1 MPGEIPHTLT
11 PSVQRPKPLTAEQ
24 RKLITSIV
32 PVLEQHGKTI
42 TTLMYNH
49 MLEDIPALKNIF
61 SKSKQDRGQQPEVL
75 ARAVYAYAAHIE
87 DLTPILPFVERIA
100 NKHASVHVEPEHY
113 VVVAKYLT
121 AAIIEVVGADVFKGE
136 LYDAWIA
143 AYWNLAYVFIDR
155 EHALYKEAGWVGWR
169 DFVVEKKV
177 QESDEVTSF
186 YLRPKDGK
194 ALPPYRPGQ
203 YISVQRFVPQ
213 LGVTQNRQYSLSDA
227 PTPDHYRISVKRES
241 GTPGDPAASPG
252 TMSHILH
259 GTLNE
264 RDTVELAY
272 PFGDFFLDASP
283 APVVLLSAGVG
294 VTPLLAMLNTLV
306 QAAAARGPKRA
317 VSWLQA
323 VRGSRLHPFR
333 EHVAALAKAHADQVS
348 ATIFYSDGDGDGD
361 EADARGSG
369 SGRDFVVRGRL
380 DVAALDGKALK
391 LDDGT
396 TQYYVCGPAQFM
408 TDVFAGLKARG
419 VDAGRLHAEVFG
431 AGEDPQ

>member
-1 MPGEIPHTLT
+1 MPGEIPHTLA

-42 TTLMYNH
+42 TTVMYNQ
-49 MLEDIPALKNIF
+49 MLEENPALKNIF
-61 SKSKQDRGQQPEVL
+61 SKSKQERGQQPDVL
-75 ARAVYAYAAHIE
+75 ARSLYAYASHIE
-87 DLTPILPFVERIA
+87 DLGPILPFVERIA

-113 VVVAKYLT
+113 DVVGKYLT
-121 AAIIEVVGADVFKGE
+121 SAIIQVVGADVFKGE

-169 DFVVEKKV
+169 DFVVEKKI

-213 LGVTQNRQYSLSDA
+213 FGVTQNRQYSLSDA
-227 PTPDHYRISVKRES
+227 PTPDHYRISVKREAGLPS
-241 GTPGDPAASPG
+241 DAAELAHPG
-252 TMSHILH
+252 TMSNVLH

-264 RDTVELAY
+264 GDTVELAY
-272 PFGDFFLDASP
+272 PFGEFFLDASSSS
-283 APVVLLSAGVG
+283 VVLLSAGVG

-306 QAAAARGPKRA
+306 QADGPKRS
-317 VSWLQA
+317 VS
-323 VRGSRLHPFR
+323 SRLHPFG
-333 EHVAALAKAHADQVS
+333 EHVASVAKAHPEQVS
-348 ATIFYSDGDGDGD
+348 ATMFYSDGD
-361 EADARGSG
+361 EADARGK
-369 SGRDFVVRGRL
+369 DFVVRGRL
-380 DVAALDGKALK
+380 DVSKLDSAVLK
-391 LDDGT
+391 LDDAT
-396 TQYYVCGPAQFM
+396 TNYYVCGPDRFM
-408 TDVFAGLKARG
+408 ADVFTGLKARG
-419 VDAGRLHAEVFG
+419 VDVSRLHAEVFG
-431 AGEDPQ
+431 AGMEPQ

>member
-1 MPGEIPHTLT
+1 MPGEIPHAPS

-24 RKLITSIV
+24 RKLITAIV

-42 TTLMYNH
+42 TTLMYTQ
-49 MLEDIPALKNIF
+49 MLEENPALKNVF

-75 ARAVYAYAAHIE
+75 ARSLYAYASHIE

-100 NKHASVHVEPEHY
+100 HKHASVHVEPAHY
-113 VVVAKYLT
+113 DVVAKYLT
-121 AAIIEVVGADVFKGE
+121 NAIIQVVGADVLTGA

-155 EHALYKEAGWVGWR
+155 EHALYQEAGWVGWR

-227 PTPDHYRISVKRES
+227 PTPDHYRISVKREA
-241 GTPGDPAASPG
+241 GLPGDAAGLAHPG
-252 TMSHILH
+252 TMSNILH

-264 RDTVELAY
+264 GDTVELAY
-272 PFGDFFLDASP
+272 PFGEFFLDASP

-306 QAAAARGPKRA
+306 QADSSPKRA
-317 VSWLQA
+317 VSWIQA
-323 VRGSRLHPFR
+323 VRSSRLHPFR
-333 EHVAALAKAHADQVS
+333 EHVASVVKAHPEQVS
-348 ATIFYSDGDGDGD
+348 AAIFYSDAD
-361 EADARGSG
+361 ETDAQGK
-369 SGRDFVVRGRL
+369 DFVVRGKL
-380 DVAALDGKALK
+380 NVAELDGKVLK
-391 LDDGT
+391 LDDPT
-396 TQYYVCGPAQFM
+396 TQYYVCGPDQFM
-408 TDVFAGLKARG
+408 ADVFKGLKARG
-419 VDAGRLHAEVFG
+419 VDTGRLHAEVFG
-431 AGEDPQ
+431 AGEEPQ